1 MYADHKARRKTVRD
15 IAKLKGERPIVSLT
29 AYTAPMANWLDD
41 HVDFLLVGD
50 SLDMVL
56 YGFESTTGMTLDIMI
71 EHTKAVMRG
80 SQKAM
85 VIIDLP
91 FGTYEES
98 PEVAFHNAAQAVKN
112 SGCAAVKLEGGVE
125 MAETIRYLTDRKV
138 AVLAH
143 IGLKPQA
150 VNVMG
155 GYVAQGRTEDSWGPI
170 LEDARAVQEA
180 GAFAVVLEGV
190 TEPLAQKIT
199 EELDIPTIGIGAG
212 KYCDGQILVTE
223 DMLGLFPGN
232 PKFVK
237 RYAEM
242 GKMIDEAIQQ
252 YAEEVKSR
260 AFPGTEHTYA
270 MKTEK

>member
-1 MYADHKARRKTVRD
+1 MYADHKAKRKTVRD
-15 IAKLKGERPIVSLT
+15 IAKLKGQRPIVSLT

-80 SQKAM
+80 ARHAM
-85 VIIDLP
+85 VVIDLP

-98 PEVAFHNAAQAVKN
+98 PEVAFHNAARAVKET
-112 SGCAAVKLEGGVE
+112 GCTAVKLEGGVE
-125 MAETIRYLTDRKV
+125 MADTIQYLTDRKV

-155 GYVAQGRTEDSWGPI
+155 GYVAQGRTEDSWEPI
-170 LEDARAVQEA
+170 LEDARAIQEA
-180 GAFAVVLEGV
+180 GAFAVVIEGV

-223 DMLGLFPGN
+223 DMLGMFPGN

-242 GKMIDEAIQQ
+242 GKMIDEAVGQ
-252 YAEEVKSR
+252 YAEDVKNRS
-260 AFPGTEHTYA
+260 FPGTEHTYA
-270 MKTEK
+270 MKEQK